1 MNCLRYFSRDSLQRG
16 SEYLLEVEVLG
27 EDGGLL
33 HVGVAPN
40 FIFFE
45 GDACIVNRLK

>member
-1 MNCLRYFSRDSLQRG
+1 MNCLCYFSRDSLQRG
-16 SEYLLEVEVLG
+16 SEEYLLEVEVLG

-33 HVGVAPN
+33 GVAPN